1 MQHFYQDKGG
11 TEKKPLA
18 CVSTFA
24 GGTVRD
30 ELTRAL
36 TRIRYI
42 AHPVSFDVFTFTLDG
57 KERTALVFGDQHTDI
72 AAMENTCDKPSESRA
87 KLQYFIGLITCNSR
101 ACVDVHWEYP
111 YFGTFA
117 TRPYGEQVDGIYKD
131 IKRDVDLML
140 LRAGANFTPC
150 FDLDRSVEACKRLGN
165 ARFHAV
171 DYRHVEVFD
180 ALLGPLMALC
190 TGSVPNA
197 YGSVAE
203 QMLTRSPLHL
213 AYFLLTLLGVDL
225 TREMESLRL
234 LLELRVLGDQSGR
247 VPFKTQL
254 ANAVNGGGNTGYFVV
269 LVGSSGARCFPAP
282 ALDAAV
288 AAFRRA
294 ADSIPAGVSALVL
307 DARAKVVERKSATDV
322 DETRAEAH
330 ALIAR
335 GSCLMTNNMYAET
348 YTQALDVVKR
358 RLHAMTATATAT
370 TTTATK
376 SGASRGVDRAQLRL
390 IAGNVFLPAAAATG
404 PGKHV
409 HGRHV
414 PPERVLEHLCR
425 KVERKRQAM
434 TRVAW
439 AGFVY
444 AIASKLL
451 ERLDGADIDATTA
464 WPDDNTFLRIMF
476 ATDAD
481 NCISMIKTLNGLNVG
496 LGALFMDLLSIPR
509 LLTSDAP
516 ISITAAGYAHTA
528 TLVAALERM
537 GATPVHSSPVEV
549 DPFTKKY
556 KKCVRSIPV
565 AYVPRLVDRMLSVE
579 SKCTLTG
586 RIRKPM

>member
-1 MQHFYQDKGG
+1 MRRFYQDKGG

-24 GGTVRD
+24 GGSVRD
-30 ELTRAL
+30 ELTRTL

-42 AHPVSFDVFTFTLDG
+42 AHPVSMDVFTFTLDG

-72 AAMENTCDKPSESRA
+72 AAMENTCDQPSESRA

-117 TRPYGEQVDGIYKD
+117 TRPYAEQVDGIYED

-140 LRAGANFTPC
+140 LRAGTNFTPC
-150 FDLDRSVEACKRLGN
+150 FDPDRSVEACKRLGN

-234 LLELRVLGDQSGR
+234 LLELRVLGGQSGR

-254 ANAVNGGGNTGYFVV
+254 ANAVRGGGHTGYF
-269 LVGSSGARCFPAP
+269 LVRVGGGARCFTIPK
-282 ALDAAV
+282 LEAAV
-288 AAFRRA
+288 AAFALDVPPGCSVFLLDAYGKAVEGKSA
-294 ADSIPAGVSALVL
+294 AD
-307 DARAKVVERKSATDV
+307 VE
-322 DETRAEAH
+322 ETRAQAH
-330 ALIAR
+330 AIIAR

-358 RLHAMTATATAT
+358 RLRSMT
-370 TTTATK
+370 TTTNT
-376 SGASRGVDRAQLRL
+376 GAGRLVDRAQLRL
-390 IAGNVFLPAAAATG
+390 IAGNVFLPTG

-414 PPERVLEHLCR
+414 PSEKALDHLCR
-425 KVERKRQAM
+425 KVERKRRAM
-434 TRVAW
+434 THGAW
-439 AGFVY
+439 EGFVH

-451 ERLDGADIDATTA
+451 ERLDGADIDEA

-476 ATDAD
+476 ATDAE
-481 NCISMIKTLNGLNVG
+481 NCMSMIKTLNGLNVG

-549 DPFTKKY
+549 DPLTNKY

-565 AYVPRLVDRMLSVE
+565 AYVPRFVDSMLSVE
-579 SKCTLTG
+579 SKCTFTTRVEKKKELG
-586 RIRKPM
+586 LG